1 MALARFPAL
10 RRLLPPTLALS
21 LAAISAGP
29 AGGSMQANPDS
40 PVSGGSLTLPPTD
53 NCFGENET
61 RYNLSSQCDPS
72 EHANAELVLNS
83 MRSYFELL
91 GGKDSEEV
99 RMFDELRARNL
110 LRFYPPGQMPNGDI
124 GNFVPGLPH
133 GLIRLN
139 SNWLARLAENS
150 RQMPALELYGD
161 LAGTIFHENVHRTQN
176 PLRYAHDYYSETQA
190 WEQTINRMA
199 RWIDGQISNL
209 DKITDPVAFESE
221 RKVIDGLFGAWIAK
235 TGPELFN
242 MVNTQQINRLN
253 FVGPCGIS
261 GSIIGDANRNVARNA
276 IKACRERIRRRP
288 APGTVAAVQSVPEQQ
303 RKPLV
308 ELVQWAMGPIPL
320 AKIVETDL
328 PSVCNTRMG
337 ISGDLIK
344 TSGRTDLAKYPFSKV
359 ESATLSGG
367 ICQMRVRLLP
377 AIGEGPA
384 ISCTVKAIS
393 WVADNLVAVGESDQG
408 GGCQ

>member
-1 MALARFPAL
+1 MAFARFPAL
-10 RRLLPPTLALS
+10 RRLIRPTLVLA
-21 LAAISAGP
+21 LAAISAGS

-40 PVSGGSLTLPPTD
+40 PVSGGSLALPPTD
-53 NCFGENET
+53 NCFGENAT
-61 RYNLSSQCDPS
+61 RYYLSARCDPS

-91 GGKDSEEV
+91 GGKYSEEV
-99 RMFDELRARNL
+99 RMFDELRAGNL
-110 LRFYPPGQMPNGDI
+110 LRFYPPGQMPNGDV

-150 RQMPALELYGD
+150 RKMPALELYGD

-221 RKVIDGLFGAWIAK
+221 RKIIDGLFGAWIAK

-288 APGTVAAVQSVPEQQ
+288 PPGGAAPVQSAQAEPK
-303 RKPLV
+303 KPLD

-320 AKIVETDL
+320 ARIADADL
-328 PSVCNTRMG
+328 GRVCHTGMS
-337 ISGDLIK
+337 ISGDLTR
-344 TSGRTDLAKYPFSKV
+344 TSGRTDLSKYPFSKI
-359 ESATLSGG
+359 ESATLAGG
-367 ICQMRVRLLP
+367 ACQMRVRLLP
-377 AIGEGPA
+377 VVGDGPT
-384 ISCTVKAIS
+384 ISCTVKAIR
-393 WVADNLVAVGESDQG
+393 WVVDNQVAVAEPGEG
-408 GGCQ
+408 GSCQ